1 MEQLNLK
8 VHGTGMLPFG
18 FDQYIAWMSVDL
30 PWHGVARKDGDTVI
44 YSDPCSNY
52 YDAEEK
58 VAESVLEYYQSN
70 RKIEINDFNQNVL
83 KKEAV

>member
-1 MEQLNLK
+1 MAAVL
-8 VHGTGMLPFG
+8 
-18 FDQYIAWMSVDL
+18 
-30 PWHGVARKDGDTVI
+30 
-44 YSDPCSNY
+44 YSDPFSNY

-58 VAESVLEYYQSN
+58 VVESVLEYYQSN